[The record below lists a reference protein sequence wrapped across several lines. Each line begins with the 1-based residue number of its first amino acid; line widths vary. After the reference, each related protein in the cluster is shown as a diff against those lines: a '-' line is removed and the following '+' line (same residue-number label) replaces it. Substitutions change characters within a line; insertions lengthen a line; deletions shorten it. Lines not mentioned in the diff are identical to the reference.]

1 MKVTETPLIRQYE
14 EMKKKHPDAILLF
27 RVGDFYECYKQ
38 DALDAIE
45 ILNTDYHVHNTD
57 NYGDVP
63 YTRFPHHALDTYL
76 PKIVRAGKRVAIC
89 EQLEDPKLTKKTESK
104 TDKTEKNMETKNETK
119 NTIKQIN
126 CNLTDEQLRELGE
139 PDAYFSLIIP
149 KECKTWWKQTDE
161 EWRPATHHIC
171 IEPGNG
177 KIIVTNTHILH
188 TIDVECDGAWPTDE
202 NGMPFQCFID
212 PKAIRELAG
221 KQTDIAVWRQGR
233 KVTACE
239 ASGVLTQNEL
249 AGRFPDYMRVIP
261 REEGCSIKINPDE
274 LKRLREFVRANMG
287 KTKAE
292 CKNRCAVV
300 HAAKNDADTLQVRII
315 EQDFEKYPDEG
326 ASELASEQFE
336 LSEYATHYAQAVFNA
351 ALFYYAV
358 QEDFNGQM
366 WIPDVARPAK
376 FMGEMRRTILM
387 PVHMD
392 GIEQYVTN
400 DRTAKTEPEPESEKD
415 NEPKPF

>member
-1 MKVTETPLIRQYE
+1 
-14 EMKKKHPDAILLF
+14 
-27 RVGDFYECYKQ
+27 
-38 DALDAIE
+38 
-45 ILNTDYHVHNTD
+45 
-57 NYGDVP
+57 
-63 YTRFPHHALDTYL
+63 
-76 PKIVRAGKRVAIC
+76 
-89 EQLEDPKLTKKTESK
+89 
-104 TDKTEKNMETKNETK
+104 METKNETK

-149 KECKTWWKQTDE
+149 KECKTWGKQTTDE
-161 EWRPATHHIC
+161 KWRPAMNYIC
-171 IEPGNG
+171 IEPGRG
-177 KIIVTNTHILH
+177 KIIVTNTYILH
-188 TIDVECDGAWPTDE
+188 TIDVECDGVWPTDE

-221 KQTDIAVWRQGR
+221 KQTDIAVWSQGR
-233 KVTACE
+233 KVTGCE
-239 ASGVLTQNEL
+239 ASGVLTQNEF
-249 AGRFPDYMRVIP
+249 AGRFPEYMKLIP

-292 CKNRCAVV
+292 RKSRFVV
-300 HAAKNDADTLQVRII
+300 IHAAKNDADTLQVRII
-315 EQDFEKYPDEG
+315 ERDFEKYPDEG

-336 LSEYATHYAQAVFNA
+336 LSEYATHYAQVVFNA

-376 FMGEMRRTILM
+376 FMGKMRRTILM
-387 PVHMD
+387 PVYNTA
-392 GIEQYVTN
+392 GIDQYVTYY
-400 DRTAKTEPEPESEKD
+400 RTAKTEPEPESESEKD